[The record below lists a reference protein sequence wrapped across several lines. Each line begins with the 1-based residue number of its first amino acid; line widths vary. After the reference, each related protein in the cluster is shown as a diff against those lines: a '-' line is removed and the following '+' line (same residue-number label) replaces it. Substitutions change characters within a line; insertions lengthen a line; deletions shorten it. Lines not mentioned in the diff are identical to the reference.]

1 MRAPSFGSPVNPA
14 WFAAAIQALI
24 VLDQSG
30 DEVCPSGAIADQ
42 LRAHAVFL
50 RRVLATLVR
59 AGIVEAR
66 EGREGGYRLARPASA
81 ITLADVYRAIKSA
94 APDDLAPAPDLS
106 RGPMLPAGTLLALAA
121 VLDETEECIL
131 AILARHSVAELAA
144 RADTLGGVDAHP
156 SPV

>member
-1 MRAPSFGSPVNPA
+1 MRSPSFGSLINPA
-14 WFAAAIQALI
+14 WFGAAVQALI

-30 DEVCPSGAIADQ
+30 DDVCPSGAIADQ

-66 EGREGGYRLARPASA
+66 EGREGGYRLARSSNT

-94 APDDLAPAPDLS
+94 SSEECATPELP
-106 RGPMLPAGTLLALAA
+106 RGPLLPAGTALALGE
-121 VLDETEECIL
+121 VMEQTEASTL
-131 AILARHSVAELAA
+131 AILAHHTLAELAT
-144 RADTLGGVDAHP
+144 RATQLDSADACHE
-156 SPV
+156 